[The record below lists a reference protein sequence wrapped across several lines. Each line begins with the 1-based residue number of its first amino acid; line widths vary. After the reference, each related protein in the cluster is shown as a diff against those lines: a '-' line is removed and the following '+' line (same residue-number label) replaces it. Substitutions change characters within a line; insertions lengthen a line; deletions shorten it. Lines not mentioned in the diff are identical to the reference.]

1 MLLQDTKK
9 KKVKLVIVE
18 EESELIRIIY
28 EMYATGEHEL
38 GYISDYLYA
47 KGFKTRKGGY
57 IHTTT
62 LRRS

>member
-1 MLLQDTKK
+1 MIK
-9 KKVKLVIVE
+9 IIF
-18 EESELIRIIY
+18 EL
-28 EMYATGEHEL
+28 YATGEYGI

-62 LRRS
+62 RVNNSLFLGIFYVQT